1 MFSLKE
7 AISSTPQHPKSLRD
21 NKLKRA
27 GGELHPNQLMSAAMN
42 RDDGHDKAF
51 TVRADA
57 ASPECRGS
65 VFFAC

>member
-1 MFSLKE
+1 LK
-7 AISSTPQHPKSLRD
+7 SF
-21 NKLKRA
+21 
-27 GGELHPNQLMSAAMN
+27 NQLLPAFVN
-42 RDDGHDKAF
+42 RDDGPDNTF